1 GRPFSAMISAAASRG
16 TVPQRAAERLMDT
29 VRAGGGG
36 KVVLRLPDSQY
47 CEVTVS
53 SRGDRTV
60 LLFEDITE
68 RVKAEER
75 INFMAHYDAL
85 TGLPNRAYFT
95 EQVEADLERRRN
107 SKVGDAA
114 VLMIVDIDDFKH
126 VNDTMGHLI
135 GDRVLVE
142 ASERLRGALGQDN
155 LVARLGGDEF
165 IVYRSGLRADENPA
179 ADAEAILEAFKPT
192 FDIM

>member
-1 GRPFSAMISAAASRG
+1 M
-16 TVPQRAAERLMDT
+16 
-29 VRAGGGG
+29 
-36 KVVLRLPDSQY
+36 VLKLTDGQF

-53 SRGDRTV
+53 SRQDKTV

-75 INFMAHYDAL
+75 INYMAHYDTL

-95 EQVEADLERRRN
+95 EQVEADLERRRT
-107 SKVGDAA
+107 SARHGSDMAM
-114 VLMIVDIDDFKH
+114 LMIVDIDDFKH

-142 ASERLRGALGQDN
+142 TSERLTRVLGKRQPRGAAGRRRIR
-155 LVARLGGDEF
+155 RLSRRRR
-165 IVYRSGLRADENPA
+165 VR
-179 ADAEAILEAFKPT
+179 
-192 FDIM
+192 